1 MKACEFWHYLQVF
14 NWIIIG
20 YRAYKRWQG
29 GSITQFHSIS
39 KSNYTEPVC
48 RSIISSIRICLGFI
62 YIYMVYIELI
72 LILAILLCGRELSGC
87 QDAAMHLSD
96 QWHGV
101 CHALIPA
108 GGAPGRLTC
117 LLTILQRFVT
127 YK

>member
-62 YIYMVYIELI
+62 YIYGIYRVDIDFGHLI
-72 LILAILLCGRELSGC
+72 VWART
-87 QDAAMHLSD
+87 
-96 QWHGV
+96 QW
-101 CHALIPA
+101 
-108 GGAPGRLTC
+108 APRRGNASL
-117 LLTILQRFVT
+117 
-127 YK
+127 